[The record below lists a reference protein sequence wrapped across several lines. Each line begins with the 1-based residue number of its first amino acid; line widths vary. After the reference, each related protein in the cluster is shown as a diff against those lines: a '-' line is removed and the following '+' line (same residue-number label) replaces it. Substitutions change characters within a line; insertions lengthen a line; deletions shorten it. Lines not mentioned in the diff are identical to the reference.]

1 MKRPLRMSMH
11 FKRLAFETLE
21 SRCALAADF
30 ATPPSDVAAVGALNV
45 GTIERSD
52 IVVGSTVTIDLL
64 GELGLSSGKIT
75 SIHSEGVGELR
86 ASGDQKLIYR
96 APDTLFRSYEHARAT
111 VTLVDGDG
119 RTLAATVKLSV
130 RPPADQPYRSSAP
143 VDIRLDAFDS
153 AGRPVSSVAVGDEI
167 VVVATVTD
175 LRPAASGVYSAYF
188 DVQLDSPN
196 LVPVGKAENIAP
208 YLNGVHGKQ
217 SASGWMGIGGFS
229 TIQTPLGAE
238 PSQIVKFTVRV
249 TDEGPVRLSLHPS
262 TALGDDVLLF
272 GIDFPIDT
280 SHTPV
285 ATLDLL
291 ATGQS
296 PIQEDIPAQIDL
308 SDGSAVESDPL
319 DSDPTN
325 SEPTESVPTDKPP
338 HASSPA
344 SSATSPVE
352 TAPLVVELAGQIS
365 PDLWLVAPAALTGQL
380 DSSWQ
385 QAAPQVF
392 ADAVDRPLDGILIDW
407 LVTKRRLRG

>member
-86 ASGDQKLIYR
+86 ASDDQKLIYR
-96 APDTLFRSYEHARAT
+96 APDTLFRSYEHVRAT

-196 LVPVGKAENIAP
+196 LVPVGKAESIAP
-208 YLNGVHGKQ
+208 YFNGVHGKQ
-217 SASGWMGIGGFS
+217 SASGWKGIGGFS

-296 PIQEDIPAQIDL
+296 PIQEDISAQIDL
-308 SDGSAVESDPL
+308 SGGSEAKEDPT
-319 DSDPTN
+319 SDPTN
-325 SEPTESVPTDKPP
+325 NHPVDSHPTATAPDSSGPTSDATPP
-338 HASSPA
+338 G
-344 SSATSPVE
+344 E
-352 TAPLVVELAGQIS
+352 TAPLVIELASEIS
-365 PDLWLVAPAALTGQL
+365 SELWLVAPASLTGRL
-380 DSSWQ
+380 DSPWQ